1 VVNTT
6 GGPLGNAGAHE
17 TLSEMRAKFSGL
29 IYDFSVLNL
38 IEEHEAN
45 AKKPAIIA
53 HATSLLA
60 KRRIIIRQVYAKDPE
75 LFENPTLVIITERPI
90 PGSLVSLFSK
100 IPAVR
105 KVSIL

>member
-1 VVNTT
+1 MVNTT

-45 AKKPAIIA
+45 FVASLAGKKQA
-53 HATSLLA
+53 
-60 KRRIIIRQVYAKDPE
+60 
-75 LFENPTLVIITERPI
+75 F
-90 PGSLVSLFSK
+90 
-100 IPAVR
+100 
-105 KVSIL
+105 